1 MNFLQVMQAPMIH
14 SPSHMIAQA
23 SAKSVDK
30 PKAYLIQTM
39 GAVRFFDYEL
49 SIPRYFETPETLWKL
64 AQNSVQ
70 PLRQD
75 NNAQVN
81 YAMGVVPDVVKLALQ
96 FQDIKEH
103 TKHESLHVFAILR
116 KVLRGV
122 DQKFGNIGLVF
133 YLYPNELSELKES
146 NLQLLKNMR
155 LIGMKRHNLSKNL
168 HLRIQHFY
176 YMIVSG
182 ILTLISN

>member
-1 MNFLQVMQAPMIH
+1 
-14 SPSHMIAQA
+14 
-23 SAKSVDK
+23 
-30 PKAYLIQTM
+30 
-39 GAVRFFDYEL
+39 
-49 SIPRYFETPETLWKL
+49 
-64 AQNSVQ
+64 
-70 PLRQD
+70 
-75 NNAQVN
+75 
-81 YAMGVVPDVVKLALQ
+81 MGVVPDVVKLVLQ

-122 DQKFGNIGLVF
+122 DQKFGSIGLVF

-168 HLRIQHFY
+168 HLRMQHFY